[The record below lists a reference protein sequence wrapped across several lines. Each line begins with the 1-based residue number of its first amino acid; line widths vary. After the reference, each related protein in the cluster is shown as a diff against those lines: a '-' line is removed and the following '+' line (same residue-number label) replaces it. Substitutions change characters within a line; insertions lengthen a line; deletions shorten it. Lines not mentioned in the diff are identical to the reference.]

1 MSDDLMPM
9 VPCHSS
15 DILSGIVADTPGVDD
30 LWLVRFARAC
40 ADGDAFCRVLAPDAF
55 AADDLPYWMERAYLN
70 PQTTIGPDESEYIH
84 VTVLTFA

>member
-1 MSDDLMPM
+1 MIAGLALSLGSL
-9 VPCHSS
+9 VTLA
-15 DILSGIVADTPGVDD
+15 LSGSNAQ
-30 LWLVRFARAC
+30 LVRAC

-84 VTVLTFA
+84 ITVLTFA